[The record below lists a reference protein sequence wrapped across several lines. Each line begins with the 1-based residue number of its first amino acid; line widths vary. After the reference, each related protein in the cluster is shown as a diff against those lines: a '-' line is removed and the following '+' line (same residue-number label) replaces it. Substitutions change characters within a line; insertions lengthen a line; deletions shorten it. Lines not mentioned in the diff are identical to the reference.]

1 MSLEHRW
8 SKRKRVC
15 LDAIV
20 FHRPLGLLHVE
31 ILDIGLEGVFIRG
44 EHLKLPCPAIVELTF
59 VLDNAGKQNISQMEA
74 IVIHH
79 SRRGYGLMFKDFRF
93 EAFQALKGMLYAA

>member
-8 SKRKRVC
+8 SKRKRVR

-20 FHRPLGLLHVE
+20 FHRPLGLLHAE

-44 EHLKLPCPAIVELTF
+44 NHLKLPCPAIVELTF
-59 VLDNAGKQNISQMEA
+59 ALDNAGKQNISQMEA

>member
-8 SKRKRVC
+8 SKRKQVC
-15 LDAIV
+15 LDTIV
-20 FHRPLGLLHVE
+20 FHRPFGLLRAE

-59 VLDNAGKQNISQMEA
+59 ALDGDSKRSISHMEA

-79 SRRGYGLMFKDFRF
+79 SRQGYGLMFKDFRF
-93 EAFQALKGMLYAA
+93 EAFQVLKDMLYAA